1 MKTRT
6 QSHPRRARDQ
16 RQQRGMAVIVVMVI
30 ISILLIYVTGNLRT
44 LHSLQRD
51 LKQVEQKQ
59 LNRLQAG
66 TRVTNS
72 IPLMNTNRLAIPVAP
87 ADGQ

>member
-1 MKTRT
+1 MKTNT
-6 QSHPRRARDQ
+6 GYHRRHGRGHTHEK
-16 RQQRGMAVIVVMVI
+16 GMAVIVVMVI

-59 LNRLQAG
+59 LNRFQAEAG
-66 TRVTNS
+66 VTNLAS
-72 IPLMNTNRLAIPVAP
+72 FSKTNRATIPVVP
-87 ADGQ
+87 PGQ